1 MRGGDFVVPVQIV
14 TDFLENKLSV
24 TSVPPSSYRL
34 GVKAANLHEFFP
46 SHITEALQRS
56 ISMFDSELPGFIS
69 KDALLHG
76 VETRT
81 SSSVQIPRDDTYE
94 STSLNELYPIEEGTG
109 YAGGIV
115 SAAVDGM
122 YVGFAVAKD
131 PSLFEGDVV
140 SFGKGLK
147 EHRICEV
154 LSFLPHPRMN
164 H

>member
-1 MRGGDFVVPVQIV
+1 
-14 TDFLENKLSV
+14 
-24 TSVPPSSYRL
+24 
-34 GVKAANLHEFFP
+34 
-46 SHITEALQRS
+46 
-56 ISMFDSELPGFIS
+56 MFDIELPGFIS

-76 VETRT
+76 VETKT

-94 STSLNELYPIEEGTG
+94 STSLDGLYPIGEGVG

-115 SAAVDGM
+115 SAAVDDM

-131 PSLFEGDVV
+131 LGLYEGDVV

-154 LSFLPHPRMN
+154 LSFLPHPRIN
-164 H
+164 HQPT